1 MTCILVSPLSA
12 LEQSIEAWRPSHLI
26 TLLSAEHMIDTPAS
40 IAAKHHLKLALNDV
54 IEETQALVPPTQDHM
69 SRLIEFGRDWS
80 AEAPIIVHCWAGVSR
95 SMAAAYTLLCDR
107 TGPGREFEV
116 ASTLRQYAPY
126 AWPNALMIRFADTLL
141 HREGRMVAA
150 IASIGRGEVVAE
162 GRCVRLPLE
171 F

>member
-12 LEQSIEAWRPSHLI
+12 LEPSIEAWRPSHLI

-40 IAAKHHLKLALNDV
+40 IAATRHLKLAVNDV
-54 IEETQALVPPTQDHM
+54 TEETPDMVSPTRDHM
-69 SRLIEFGRDWS
+69 SRLVQFGRDWN

-107 TGPGREFEV
+107 AGSGREFEI
-116 ASTLRQYAPY
+116 ARALRRRAPH
-126 AWPNALMIRFADTLL
+126 AWPNALMIRFADALL
-141 HREGRMVAA
+141 QREGRMEAA
-150 IASIGRGEVVAE
+150 IASIGRGEIVAE
-162 GRCVRLPLE
+162 GRCVRLPLD